1 MLRGKLEQHKLP
13 GVEIFTGSGDRGAY
27 NPKLL
32 VKAWRMTSIPSSHP
46 RNEETGDLIF
56 EVLAVGVDGITP
68 KLHRTTGK
76 PYLTKIEMPETQALA
91 YNLPPTKVG
100 EPDIPKTDERFDY
113 ELPLKLADDEYLDLP
128 RLGDGFGAMIAVRK
142 RGAPDPVAPHATV
155 SVDLTPVLQSVAE
168 LRTAMEEK
176 LAFLTAVIAAKS

>member
-32 VKAWRMTSIPSSHP
+32 VKAWRMTSIPASHP

-68 KLHRTTGK
+68 KLHRVTGK
-76 PYLTKIEMPETQALA
+76 PYLTKIEMPDAQAMA

-100 EPDIPKTDERFDY
+100 DPDVPNTDERFDY
-113 ELPLKLADDEYLDLP
+113 ELPLKLAEDEYLDLP
-128 RLGDGFGAMIAVRK
+128 RSGDGFGAMIAIRK
-142 RGAPDPVAPHATV
+142 RGAPDASAPQGGGAT
-155 SVDLTPVLQSVAE
+155 DLTPVLQSIAE
-168 LRTAMEEK
+168 FRTAIEEK
-176 LAFLTAVIAAKS
+176 VAYLIAVIASKG

>member
-13 GVEIFTGSGDRGAY
+13 GVEIFTGAGDRGTY
-27 NPKLL
+27 NPKLP
-32 VKAWRMTSIPSSHP
+32 VKAWRIDAIPPAHP

-76 PYLTKIEMPETQALA
+76 PYLTKIEMPDAQALA
-91 YNLPPTKVG
+91 YNLPPTKPG
-100 EPDIPKTDERFDY
+100 EPDVPNTDERFDY

-142 RGAPDPVAPHATV
+142 RGAPDPATPQAAGTA
-155 SVDLTPVLQSVAE
+155 DLTPVLQAVAE

-176 LAFLTAVIAAKS
+176 LAFLTAVVTSKS